1 SSDQIDQLDLTSDP
15 HRGERAPPDGAVTR
29 RLEALQV
36 VSFPLDELRLSVE
49 THKPVG
55 RRHDDTADG
64 RDPDERDG
72 RGRGVAPQ
80 GRALRHELRG
90 YKEESGGQVEREA
103 QTLPLGACQ
112 ILWLV
117 RPQGVKFCLELG
129 TLRIKRGGFGR
140 ADRLWCRCRRC
151 RR

>member
-1 SSDQIDQLDLTSDP
+1 DTARGDP
-15 HRGERAPPDGAVTR
+15 APPDRDVTR
-29 RLEALQV
+29 RAEPIPV
-36 VSFPLDELRLSVE
+36 VSFPLDEPRLSVP

-103 QTLPLGACQ
+103 HNSSPRSVSDTVA
-112 ILWLV
+112 
-117 RPQGVKFCLELG
+117 RPASRSQVSP
-129 TLRIKRGGFGR
+129 R
-140 ADRLWCRCRRC
+140 ARNAAH
-151 RR
+151 